1 MPEDCPL
8 VSECGKRELQRWC
21 RGARGAYVRSLS
33 VVQLYGI
40 ALCDHPTVGSAA
52 WWGSGV
58 PVRQAAR
65 ANMTLAQWAA
75 QQGIAPPAPA
85 VLAAAAAAGQQPNAV
100 VMAWAV
106 ALAPPQ
112 QQPQQQP
119 QQPPPPVAQGQ
130 G

>member
-8 VSECGKRELQRWC
+8 VSECGQRELWRWC

-40 ALCDHPTVGSAA
+40 SLCDHSTIGSAEWHQA
-52 WWGSGV
+52 GV
-58 PVRQAAR
+58 PARHAAR
-65 ANMTLAQWAA
+65 ANLTLPQWAA
-75 QQGIAPPAPA
+75 QQGHAPPAPA
-85 VLAAAAAAGQQPNAV
+85 ALLAAAAAAGQQPNAV

-106 ALAPPQ
+106 AMAPPQ
-112 QQPQQQP
+112 QP
-119 QQPPPPVAQGQ
+119 QPPPPVAQGQ